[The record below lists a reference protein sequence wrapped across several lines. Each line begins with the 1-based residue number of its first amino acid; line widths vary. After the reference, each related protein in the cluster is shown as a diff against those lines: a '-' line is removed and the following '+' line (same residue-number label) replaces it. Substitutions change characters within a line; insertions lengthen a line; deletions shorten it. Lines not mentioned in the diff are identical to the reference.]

1 MKPTT
6 IASLQKCKQDKK
18 RFATI
23 TAYDYSFAKLFADEG
38 INVMLVGD
46 SLGMTVQGH
55 DSTLPVTVAD
65 IAYHTA
71 AVRRGAPNCLLLA
84 DLPFMAYATPEQA
97 FENAATVM
105 RAGANMV
112 KIEGGEWLVETV
124 QMLTERAVPVCGH
137 LGLTPQSVNIFGGYK
152 VQGRGDEAGDRL
164 LSDALALEAAGA
176 QLLVLE
182 CVPVELA
189 KRITE
194 ALAIPVIG
202 IGAGNVT
209 DGQILVM
216 HDAFGI
222 TGGHIPKFAKNFLA
236 ETGDIR
242 AAVRQYM
249 AEVESGVYPGE
260 EHSFPLRSDVVLIIE
275 TLPLLRQQIRRLRME
290 GKRVALVPT
299 MGNLHDGHMKLVDE
313 AKARADVVVV
323 SIFVNPMQF
332 DRPEDLARYPR
343 TLQEDCEKLNKRKVD
358 LVFAPS
364 VKEIYPNGTE
374 THTYVDVP
382 GLSTMLEG
390 ASRPGHFRGV
400 STIVSKLFNL
410 VQPDIACFGEKDFQ
424 QLALIR
430 KMVADMGFDIEIVGV
445 PIMRAKDGLALSSR
459 NGYLT
464 AEQRKIAP
472 GLYKV
477 LSSIADKLQAGERDL
492 DEIIAIAG
500 QELNEKGFRSDD
512 IQIRDADTLLEI
524 SENSKRAVI
533 LVAAWL
539 GDARLID
546 NKLVELA

>member
-1 MKPTT
+1 M
-6 IASLQKCKQDKK
+6 
-18 RFATI
+18 
-23 TAYDYSFAKLFADEG
+23 
-38 INVMLVGD
+38 
-46 SLGMTVQGH
+46 
-55 DSTLPVTVAD
+55 
-65 IAYHTA
+65 
-71 AVRRGAPNCLLLA
+71 
-84 DLPFMAYATPEQA
+84 
-97 FENAATVM
+97 
-105 RAGANMV
+105 
-112 KIEGGEWLVETV
+112 
-124 QMLTERAVPVCGH
+124 
-137 LGLTPQSVNIFGGYK
+137 
-152 VQGRGDEAGDRL
+152 
-164 LSDALALEAAGA
+164 
-176 QLLVLE
+176 
-182 CVPVELA
+182 
-189 KRITE
+189 
-194 ALAIPVIG
+194 
-202 IGAGNVT
+202 
-209 DGQILVM
+209 
-216 HDAFGI
+216 
-222 TGGHIPKFAKNFLA
+222 
-236 ETGDIR
+236 
-242 AAVRQYM
+242 
-249 AEVESGVYPGE
+249 
-260 EHSFPLRSDVVLIIE
+260 LIIE

-492 DEIIAIAG
+492 DEIITIAG
-500 QELNEKGFRSDD
+500 QELNEKSFRADD
-512 IQIRDADTLLEI
+512 IQIRDADTLLEV

-546 NKLVELA
+546 NKIVELV

>member
-1 MKPTT
+1 M
-6 IASLQKCKQDKK
+6 
-18 RFATI
+18 
-23 TAYDYSFAKLFADEG
+23 
-38 INVMLVGD
+38 
-46 SLGMTVQGH
+46 
-55 DSTLPVTVAD
+55 
-65 IAYHTA
+65 
-71 AVRRGAPNCLLLA
+71 
-84 DLPFMAYATPEQA
+84 
-97 FENAATVM
+97 
-105 RAGANMV
+105 
-112 KIEGGEWLVETV
+112 
-124 QMLTERAVPVCGH
+124 
-137 LGLTPQSVNIFGGYK
+137 
-152 VQGRGDEAGDRL
+152 
-164 LSDALALEAAGA
+164 
-176 QLLVLE
+176 
-182 CVPVELA
+182 
-189 KRITE
+189 
-194 ALAIPVIG
+194 
-202 IGAGNVT
+202 
-209 DGQILVM
+209 
-216 HDAFGI
+216 
-222 TGGHIPKFAKNFLA
+222 
-236 ETGDIR
+236 
-242 AAVRQYM
+242 
-249 AEVESGVYPGE
+249 
-260 EHSFPLRSDVVLIIE
+260 LIIE

-299 MGNLHDGHMKLVDE
+299 MGNLHDGHVKLVDE

-500 QELNEKGFRSDD
+500 QELNEKGFRADD
-512 IQIRDADTLLEI
+512 IQIRDADTLLEV

-546 NKLVELA
+546 NKMVELA

>member
-1 MKPTT
+1 M
-6 IASLQKCKQDKK
+6 
-18 RFATI
+18 
-23 TAYDYSFAKLFADEG
+23 
-38 INVMLVGD
+38 
-46 SLGMTVQGH
+46 
-55 DSTLPVTVAD
+55 
-65 IAYHTA
+65 
-71 AVRRGAPNCLLLA
+71 
-84 DLPFMAYATPEQA
+84 
-97 FENAATVM
+97 
-105 RAGANMV
+105 
-112 KIEGGEWLVETV
+112 
-124 QMLTERAVPVCGH
+124 
-137 LGLTPQSVNIFGGYK
+137 
-152 VQGRGDEAGDRL
+152 
-164 LSDALALEAAGA
+164 
-176 QLLVLE
+176 
-182 CVPVELA
+182 
-189 KRITE
+189 
-194 ALAIPVIG
+194 
-202 IGAGNVT
+202 
-209 DGQILVM
+209 
-216 HDAFGI
+216 
-222 TGGHIPKFAKNFLA
+222 
-236 ETGDIR
+236 
-242 AAVRQYM
+242 
-249 AEVESGVYPGE
+249 
-260 EHSFPLRSDVVLIIE
+260 LIIE
-275 TLPLLRQQIRRLRME
+275 TLPLLRQQIRRRRME

-500 QELNEKGFRSDD
+500 QELNEKGFRADD
-512 IQIRDADTLLEI
+512 IQIRDADTLLEV
-524 SENSKRAVI
+524 SETSKRAVI

-546 NKLVELA
+546 NKIVELA

>member
-1 MKPTT
+1 M
-6 IASLQKCKQDKK
+6 
-18 RFATI
+18 
-23 TAYDYSFAKLFADEG
+23 
-38 INVMLVGD
+38 
-46 SLGMTVQGH
+46 
-55 DSTLPVTVAD
+55 
-65 IAYHTA
+65 
-71 AVRRGAPNCLLLA
+71 
-84 DLPFMAYATPEQA
+84 
-97 FENAATVM
+97 
-105 RAGANMV
+105 
-112 KIEGGEWLVETV
+112 
-124 QMLTERAVPVCGH
+124 
-137 LGLTPQSVNIFGGYK
+137 
-152 VQGRGDEAGDRL
+152 
-164 LSDALALEAAGA
+164 
-176 QLLVLE
+176 
-182 CVPVELA
+182 
-189 KRITE
+189 
-194 ALAIPVIG
+194 
-202 IGAGNVT
+202 
-209 DGQILVM
+209 
-216 HDAFGI
+216 
-222 TGGHIPKFAKNFLA
+222 
-236 ETGDIR
+236 
-242 AAVRQYM
+242 
-249 AEVESGVYPGE
+249 
-260 EHSFPLRSDVVLIIE
+260 LIIE

-323 SIFVNPMQF
+323 RIFVNTMQF

-430 KMVADMGFDIEIVGV
+430 KMVADMGFDIEIIGV

-492 DEIIAIAG
+492 DEIITIAG
-500 QELNEKGFRSDD
+500 QELNEKGFRADD

-546 NKLVELA
+546 NKIVELA

>member
-1 MKPTT
+1 M
-6 IASLQKCKQDKK
+6 
-18 RFATI
+18 
-23 TAYDYSFAKLFADEG
+23 
-38 INVMLVGD
+38 
-46 SLGMTVQGH
+46 
-55 DSTLPVTVAD
+55 
-65 IAYHTA
+65 
-71 AVRRGAPNCLLLA
+71 
-84 DLPFMAYATPEQA
+84 
-97 FENAATVM
+97 
-105 RAGANMV
+105 
-112 KIEGGEWLVETV
+112 
-124 QMLTERAVPVCGH
+124 
-137 LGLTPQSVNIFGGYK
+137 
-152 VQGRGDEAGDRL
+152 
-164 LSDALALEAAGA
+164 
-176 QLLVLE
+176 
-182 CVPVELA
+182 
-189 KRITE
+189 
-194 ALAIPVIG
+194 
-202 IGAGNVT
+202 
-209 DGQILVM
+209 
-216 HDAFGI
+216 
-222 TGGHIPKFAKNFLA
+222 
-236 ETGDIR
+236 
-242 AAVRQYM
+242 
-249 AEVESGVYPGE
+249 
-260 EHSFPLRSDVVLIIE
+260 LIIE

-500 QELNEKGFRSDD
+500 QELNEKGFRADD
-512 IQIRDADTLLEI
+512 IQIRDADTLLEV

-539 GDARLID
+539 SDARLID

>member
-1 MKPTT
+1 M
-6 IASLQKCKQDKK
+6 
-18 RFATI
+18 
-23 TAYDYSFAKLFADEG
+23 
-38 INVMLVGD
+38 
-46 SLGMTVQGH
+46 
-55 DSTLPVTVAD
+55 
-65 IAYHTA
+65 
-71 AVRRGAPNCLLLA
+71 
-84 DLPFMAYATPEQA
+84 
-97 FENAATVM
+97 
-105 RAGANMV
+105 
-112 KIEGGEWLVETV
+112 
-124 QMLTERAVPVCGH
+124 
-137 LGLTPQSVNIFGGYK
+137 
-152 VQGRGDEAGDRL
+152 
-164 LSDALALEAAGA
+164 
-176 QLLVLE
+176 
-182 CVPVELA
+182 
-189 KRITE
+189 
-194 ALAIPVIG
+194 
-202 IGAGNVT
+202 
-209 DGQILVM
+209 
-216 HDAFGI
+216 
-222 TGGHIPKFAKNFLA
+222 
-236 ETGDIR
+236 
-242 AAVRQYM
+242 
-249 AEVESGVYPGE
+249 
-260 EHSFPLRSDVVLIIE
+260 LIIE

-500 QELNEKGFRSDD
+500 QELNEKGFRADD
-512 IQIRDADTLLEI
+512 IQIRDADTLLEV
-524 SENSKRAVI
+524 SETSKRAVI

-546 NKLVELA
+546 NKIVEL

>member
-1 MKPTT
+1 M
-6 IASLQKCKQDKK
+6 
-18 RFATI
+18 
-23 TAYDYSFAKLFADEG
+23 
-38 INVMLVGD
+38 
-46 SLGMTVQGH
+46 
-55 DSTLPVTVAD
+55 
-65 IAYHTA
+65 
-71 AVRRGAPNCLLLA
+71 
-84 DLPFMAYATPEQA
+84 
-97 FENAATVM
+97 
-105 RAGANMV
+105 
-112 KIEGGEWLVETV
+112 
-124 QMLTERAVPVCGH
+124 
-137 LGLTPQSVNIFGGYK
+137 
-152 VQGRGDEAGDRL
+152 
-164 LSDALALEAAGA
+164 
-176 QLLVLE
+176 
-182 CVPVELA
+182 
-189 KRITE
+189 
-194 ALAIPVIG
+194 
-202 IGAGNVT
+202 
-209 DGQILVM
+209 
-216 HDAFGI
+216 
-222 TGGHIPKFAKNFLA
+222 
-236 ETGDIR
+236 
-242 AAVRQYM
+242 
-249 AEVESGVYPGE
+249 
-260 EHSFPLRSDVVLIIE
+260 LIIE

-500 QELNEKGFRSDD
+500 QELNEKGFRADD
-512 IQIRDADTLLEI
+512 IQIRDADTLLEV
-524 SENSKRAVI
+524 SEHSKRAVI
-533 LVAAWL
+533 LIAAWL

-546 NKLVELA
+546 NKMVELA

>member
-1 MKPTT
+1 M
-6 IASLQKCKQDKK
+6 
-18 RFATI
+18 
-23 TAYDYSFAKLFADEG
+23 
-38 INVMLVGD
+38 
-46 SLGMTVQGH
+46 
-55 DSTLPVTVAD
+55 
-65 IAYHTA
+65 
-71 AVRRGAPNCLLLA
+71 
-84 DLPFMAYATPEQA
+84 
-97 FENAATVM
+97 
-105 RAGANMV
+105 
-112 KIEGGEWLVETV
+112 
-124 QMLTERAVPVCGH
+124 
-137 LGLTPQSVNIFGGYK
+137 
-152 VQGRGDEAGDRL
+152 
-164 LSDALALEAAGA
+164 
-176 QLLVLE
+176 
-182 CVPVELA
+182 
-189 KRITE
+189 
-194 ALAIPVIG
+194 
-202 IGAGNVT
+202 
-209 DGQILVM
+209 
-216 HDAFGI
+216 
-222 TGGHIPKFAKNFLA
+222 
-236 ETGDIR
+236 
-242 AAVRQYM
+242 
-249 AEVESGVYPGE
+249 
-260 EHSFPLRSDVVLIIE
+260 LIIE

-332 DRPEDLARYPR
+332 DRPEELARYPR

-492 DEIIAIAG
+492 DEIITIAG
-500 QELNEKGFRSDD
+500 QELNEKGFRADD
-512 IQIRDADTLLEI
+512 IQIRDADTLLEV
-524 SENSKRAVI
+524 SETSKRAVI

-546 NKLVELA
+546 NKMVELA

>member
-1 MKPTT
+1 M
-6 IASLQKCKQDKK
+6 
-18 RFATI
+18 
-23 TAYDYSFAKLFADEG
+23 
-38 INVMLVGD
+38 
-46 SLGMTVQGH
+46 
-55 DSTLPVTVAD
+55 
-65 IAYHTA
+65 
-71 AVRRGAPNCLLLA
+71 
-84 DLPFMAYATPEQA
+84 
-97 FENAATVM
+97 
-105 RAGANMV
+105 
-112 KIEGGEWLVETV
+112 
-124 QMLTERAVPVCGH
+124 
-137 LGLTPQSVNIFGGYK
+137 
-152 VQGRGDEAGDRL
+152 
-164 LSDALALEAAGA
+164 
-176 QLLVLE
+176 
-182 CVPVELA
+182 
-189 KRITE
+189 
-194 ALAIPVIG
+194 
-202 IGAGNVT
+202 
-209 DGQILVM
+209 
-216 HDAFGI
+216 
-222 TGGHIPKFAKNFLA
+222 
-236 ETGDIR
+236 
-242 AAVRQYM
+242 
-249 AEVESGVYPGE
+249 
-260 EHSFPLRSDVVLIIE
+260 LIIE

-390 ASRPGHFRGV
+390 ARRQGHFRGV

-492 DEIIAIAG
+492 DEIITIAG
-500 QELNEKGFRSDD
+500 QELNEKGFRADD
-512 IQIRDADTLLEI
+512 IQIRDADTLLEV

-546 NKLVELA
+546 NKIVELA

>member
-1 MKPTT
+1 M
-6 IASLQKCKQDKK
+6 
-18 RFATI
+18 
-23 TAYDYSFAKLFADEG
+23 
-38 INVMLVGD
+38 
-46 SLGMTVQGH
+46 
-55 DSTLPVTVAD
+55 
-65 IAYHTA
+65 
-71 AVRRGAPNCLLLA
+71 
-84 DLPFMAYATPEQA
+84 
-97 FENAATVM
+97 
-105 RAGANMV
+105 
-112 KIEGGEWLVETV
+112 
-124 QMLTERAVPVCGH
+124 
-137 LGLTPQSVNIFGGYK
+137 
-152 VQGRGDEAGDRL
+152 
-164 LSDALALEAAGA
+164 
-176 QLLVLE
+176 
-182 CVPVELA
+182 
-189 KRITE
+189 
-194 ALAIPVIG
+194 
-202 IGAGNVT
+202 
-209 DGQILVM
+209 
-216 HDAFGI
+216 
-222 TGGHIPKFAKNFLA
+222 
-236 ETGDIR
+236 
-242 AAVRQYM
+242 
-249 AEVESGVYPGE
+249 
-260 EHSFPLRSDVVLIIE
+260 LIIE

-299 MGNLHDGHMKLVDE
+299 LGNLHDGHMKLVDE

-382 GLSTMLEG
+382 SLSTMLEG

-492 DEIIAIAG
+492 DEIITIAG
-500 QELNEKGFRSDD
+500 QELNEKGFRADD
-512 IQIRDADTLLEI
+512 IQIRDADTLLEV
-524 SENSKRAVI
+524 SETSKRAVI

-546 NKLVELA
+546 NKMVELA

>member
-1 MKPTT
+1 M
-6 IASLQKCKQDKK
+6 
-18 RFATI
+18 
-23 TAYDYSFAKLFADEG
+23 
-38 INVMLVGD
+38 
-46 SLGMTVQGH
+46 
-55 DSTLPVTVAD
+55 
-65 IAYHTA
+65 
-71 AVRRGAPNCLLLA
+71 
-84 DLPFMAYATPEQA
+84 
-97 FENAATVM
+97 
-105 RAGANMV
+105 
-112 KIEGGEWLVETV
+112 
-124 QMLTERAVPVCGH
+124 
-137 LGLTPQSVNIFGGYK
+137 
-152 VQGRGDEAGDRL
+152 
-164 LSDALALEAAGA
+164 
-176 QLLVLE
+176 
-182 CVPVELA
+182 
-189 KRITE
+189 
-194 ALAIPVIG
+194 
-202 IGAGNVT
+202 
-209 DGQILVM
+209 
-216 HDAFGI
+216 
-222 TGGHIPKFAKNFLA
+222 
-236 ETGDIR
+236 
-242 AAVRQYM
+242 
-249 AEVESGVYPGE
+249 
-260 EHSFPLRSDVVLIIE
+260 LIIE

-410 VQPDIACFGEKDFQ
+410 VKPDIACFREKDFQ

-430 KMVADMGFDIEIVGV
+430 KMVADMGFDIEIIGV

-472 GLYKV
+472 ALYKV

-500 QELNEKGFRSDD
+500 QELNEKGFRADD
-512 IQIRDADTLLEI
+512 IQIRDADTLLEV

>member
-1 MKPTT
+1 M
-6 IASLQKCKQDKK
+6 
-18 RFATI
+18 
-23 TAYDYSFAKLFADEG
+23 
-38 INVMLVGD
+38 
-46 SLGMTVQGH
+46 
-55 DSTLPVTVAD
+55 
-65 IAYHTA
+65 
-71 AVRRGAPNCLLLA
+71 
-84 DLPFMAYATPEQA
+84 
-97 FENAATVM
+97 
-105 RAGANMV
+105 
-112 KIEGGEWLVETV
+112 
-124 QMLTERAVPVCGH
+124 
-137 LGLTPQSVNIFGGYK
+137 
-152 VQGRGDEAGDRL
+152 
-164 LSDALALEAAGA
+164 
-176 QLLVLE
+176 
-182 CVPVELA
+182 
-189 KRITE
+189 
-194 ALAIPVIG
+194 
-202 IGAGNVT
+202 
-209 DGQILVM
+209 
-216 HDAFGI
+216 
-222 TGGHIPKFAKNFLA
+222 
-236 ETGDIR
+236 
-242 AAVRQYM
+242 
-249 AEVESGVYPGE
+249 
-260 EHSFPLRSDVVLIIE
+260 LIIE

-492 DEIIAIAG
+492 DEIITIGG
-500 QELNEKGFRSDD
+500 QELNEKGFRADD
-512 IQIRDADTLLEI
+512 IQIRDADTLLEV
-524 SENSKRAVI
+524 SETSKRAVI

-546 NKLVELA
+546 NKMVELA

>member
-1 MKPTT
+1 M
-6 IASLQKCKQDKK
+6 
-18 RFATI
+18 
-23 TAYDYSFAKLFADEG
+23 
-38 INVMLVGD
+38 
-46 SLGMTVQGH
+46 
-55 DSTLPVTVAD
+55 
-65 IAYHTA
+65 
-71 AVRRGAPNCLLLA
+71 
-84 DLPFMAYATPEQA
+84 
-97 FENAATVM
+97 
-105 RAGANMV
+105 
-112 KIEGGEWLVETV
+112 
-124 QMLTERAVPVCGH
+124 
-137 LGLTPQSVNIFGGYK
+137 
-152 VQGRGDEAGDRL
+152 
-164 LSDALALEAAGA
+164 
-176 QLLVLE
+176 
-182 CVPVELA
+182 
-189 KRITE
+189 
-194 ALAIPVIG
+194 
-202 IGAGNVT
+202 
-209 DGQILVM
+209 
-216 HDAFGI
+216 
-222 TGGHIPKFAKNFLA
+222 
-236 ETGDIR
+236 
-242 AAVRQYM
+242 
-249 AEVESGVYPGE
+249 
-260 EHSFPLRSDVVLIIE
+260 
-275 TLPLLRQQIRRLRME
+275 
-290 GKRVALVPT
+290 ALVPT

-364 VKEIYPNGTE
+364 VKRSTRTVLKPILTL
-374 THTYVDVP
+374 TF

-492 DEIIAIAG
+492 DEIITIAG
-500 QELNEKGFRSDD
+500 QELNEKGFRADD
-512 IQIRDADTLLEI
+512 IQIRDADTLLEV
-524 SENSKRAVI
+524 SETSKRAVI

-546 NKLVELA
+546 NKMVELA

>member
-1 MKPTT
+1 M
-6 IASLQKCKQDKK
+6 
-18 RFATI
+18 
-23 TAYDYSFAKLFADEG
+23 
-38 INVMLVGD
+38 
-46 SLGMTVQGH
+46 
-55 DSTLPVTVAD
+55 
-65 IAYHTA
+65 
-71 AVRRGAPNCLLLA
+71 
-84 DLPFMAYATPEQA
+84 
-97 FENAATVM
+97 
-105 RAGANMV
+105 
-112 KIEGGEWLVETV
+112 
-124 QMLTERAVPVCGH
+124 
-137 LGLTPQSVNIFGGYK
+137 
-152 VQGRGDEAGDRL
+152 
-164 LSDALALEAAGA
+164 
-176 QLLVLE
+176 
-182 CVPVELA
+182 
-189 KRITE
+189 
-194 ALAIPVIG
+194 
-202 IGAGNVT
+202 
-209 DGQILVM
+209 
-216 HDAFGI
+216 
-222 TGGHIPKFAKNFLA
+222 
-236 ETGDIR
+236 
-242 AAVRQYM
+242 
-249 AEVESGVYPGE
+249 
-260 EHSFPLRSDVVLIIE
+260 LIIE

-364 VKEIYPNGTE
+364 VKEIHPNGTE

-512 IQIRDADTLLEI
+512 IQIRDADTLLEV

-546 NKLVELA
+546 NKMVELA

>member
-1 MKPTT
+1 M
-6 IASLQKCKQDKK
+6 
-18 RFATI
+18 
-23 TAYDYSFAKLFADEG
+23 
-38 INVMLVGD
+38 
-46 SLGMTVQGH
+46 
-55 DSTLPVTVAD
+55 
-65 IAYHTA
+65 
-71 AVRRGAPNCLLLA
+71 
-84 DLPFMAYATPEQA
+84 
-97 FENAATVM
+97 
-105 RAGANMV
+105 
-112 KIEGGEWLVETV
+112 
-124 QMLTERAVPVCGH
+124 
-137 LGLTPQSVNIFGGYK
+137 
-152 VQGRGDEAGDRL
+152 
-164 LSDALALEAAGA
+164 
-176 QLLVLE
+176 
-182 CVPVELA
+182 
-189 KRITE
+189 
-194 ALAIPVIG
+194 
-202 IGAGNVT
+202 
-209 DGQILVM
+209 
-216 HDAFGI
+216 
-222 TGGHIPKFAKNFLA
+222 
-236 ETGDIR
+236 
-242 AAVRQYM
+242 
-249 AEVESGVYPGE
+249 
-260 EHSFPLRSDVVLIIE
+260 LIIE

-332 DRPEDLARYPR
+332 ERPEDLARYPR

-492 DEIIAIAG
+492 DEIITIAG
-500 QELNEKGFRSDD
+500 QELNEKGFRADD
-512 IQIRDADTLLEI
+512 IQIRDADTLLEV
-524 SENSKRAVI
+524 SETSKRAVI

-546 NKLVELA
+546 NKMVELA

>member
-1 MKPTT
+1 M
-6 IASLQKCKQDKK
+6 
-18 RFATI
+18 
-23 TAYDYSFAKLFADEG
+23 
-38 INVMLVGD
+38 
-46 SLGMTVQGH
+46 
-55 DSTLPVTVAD
+55 
-65 IAYHTA
+65 
-71 AVRRGAPNCLLLA
+71 
-84 DLPFMAYATPEQA
+84 
-97 FENAATVM
+97 
-105 RAGANMV
+105 
-112 KIEGGEWLVETV
+112 
-124 QMLTERAVPVCGH
+124 
-137 LGLTPQSVNIFGGYK
+137 
-152 VQGRGDEAGDRL
+152 
-164 LSDALALEAAGA
+164 
-176 QLLVLE
+176 
-182 CVPVELA
+182 
-189 KRITE
+189 
-194 ALAIPVIG
+194 
-202 IGAGNVT
+202 
-209 DGQILVM
+209 
-216 HDAFGI
+216 
-222 TGGHIPKFAKNFLA
+222 
-236 ETGDIR
+236 
-242 AAVRQYM
+242 
-249 AEVESGVYPGE
+249 
-260 EHSFPLRSDVVLIIE
+260 LIIE

-358 LVFAPS
+358 LVIATS
-364 VKEIYPNGTE
+364 VTEIYPNGTE

-430 KMVADMGFDIEIVGV
+430 KMVADMGFDIEIIGV

-477 LSSIADKLQAGERDL
+477 LSSIADKLQVGERDL
-492 DEIIAIAG
+492 DEIITIAG
-500 QELNEKGFRSDD
+500 QELNEKGFRADD
-512 IQIRDADTLLEI
+512 IQIRDADTLLEV
-524 SENSKRAVI
+524 SETSKRAVI

-546 NKLVELA
+546 NKMVELA

>member
-1 MKPTT
+1 M
-6 IASLQKCKQDKK
+6 
-18 RFATI
+18 
-23 TAYDYSFAKLFADEG
+23 
-38 INVMLVGD
+38 
-46 SLGMTVQGH
+46 
-55 DSTLPVTVAD
+55 
-65 IAYHTA
+65 
-71 AVRRGAPNCLLLA
+71 
-84 DLPFMAYATPEQA
+84 
-97 FENAATVM
+97 
-105 RAGANMV
+105 
-112 KIEGGEWLVETV
+112 
-124 QMLTERAVPVCGH
+124 
-137 LGLTPQSVNIFGGYK
+137 
-152 VQGRGDEAGDRL
+152 
-164 LSDALALEAAGA
+164 
-176 QLLVLE
+176 
-182 CVPVELA
+182 
-189 KRITE
+189 
-194 ALAIPVIG
+194 
-202 IGAGNVT
+202 
-209 DGQILVM
+209 
-216 HDAFGI
+216 
-222 TGGHIPKFAKNFLA
+222 
-236 ETGDIR
+236 
-242 AAVRQYM
+242 
-249 AEVESGVYPGE
+249 
-260 EHSFPLRSDVVLIIE
+260 LIIE

-382 GLSTMLEG
+382 GLSAMLEG

-477 LSSIADKLQAGERDL
+477 LSSIADKLQVGERDL
-492 DEIIAIAG
+492 DEIITIAG
-500 QELNEKGFRSDD
+500 QELNEKGFRADD
-512 IQIRDADTLLEI
+512 IQIRDADTLLEV
-524 SENSKRAVI
+524 SETSKRAVI

-546 NKLVELA
+546 NKIVELA